1 MVLRSFL
8 PRGVA
13 APLGRLLSR
22 RKGHPADSQ
31 SAAGDLVRQA
41 AVRMLDAARVEPD
54 QALQTFSSSA
64 NGLTKPQ
71 VLEMRH
77 RFGANILAPKGKD
90 SLPKRLFASFI
101 NPFSVVLLLLACISF
116 FTDYLL
122 ASADEK
128 DLTAVI
134 IVAVMVCI
142 SGVLHFVQEARSG
155 NAVARLESLVKTTIE
170 VVRQGQ
176 GKELPITSLVVGDV
190 VRLAAGDMIPA
201 DLRILRA
208 KDLFVSQS
216 SLTGESEPVEKFP
229 HALPANM
236 AANVDAETAA
246 TSPLDCNNL
255 AFMGSNVV
263 SGAANGLVLAVGGAT
278 LFGSLARQ
286 IAATSTPTSF
296 EKGVNSVSWLLLR
309 FMACMAPV
317 VFFVNG
323 FTKGDWVEAGLFA
336 LSVAVG
342 LTPEMLPTVVSA
354 NLVRGA
360 VFMARKKVIARR
372 LNAIQNLGA
381 MDVLCTDKT
390 GTLTQDRIVLEY
402 SLDIHG
408 TEDDRVLRH
417 AFLNSWFQTGLKNLL
432 DAAIVNHAD
441 ELSMQPLR
449 KAYSLVDE
457 MPFDFSRRRMSVVVA
472 DTSGKTQIITKGAL
486 EEMLTV
492 CAYAEYNGQVEPL
505 THELQEEI
513 LERVRRYNSDGLR
526 VVGVA
531 HKTMSAPGGVF
542 SVADE
547 NDMVLL
553 GYLAFLDPPKD
564 SAPKALAALSEHGV
578 RVKVLTGDNDAV
590 TRSVCRQVGLPGKNI
605 LLGADIEA
613 MDDAAL
619 KTAVEKADI
628 FAKLSPRQK
637 ARIVTCLRGNGHVV
651 GFMGDGINDAP
662 AMKNAD
668 VGISVDSAVDVAR
681 ESAGVILLEKDLTV
695 LEAGVMEGR
704 RTYANIIKYIKI
716 TVSSNFGN
724 MFSVLAA
731 SMFLPFLPMTPLQI
745 LVLNL
750 LYDVSCTAMPWD
762 NVDED
767 FLRKPRSWDTDSI
780 RRFMFWLGPTSSVFD
795 LATYALLFFVICP
808 AVVAMPAGGWH
819 ALSSGDQASFAA
831 LFQAGWFVESLWTQ
845 TMVIHMLRTP
855 GVPLLHSR
863 AAWQVTLLTGL
874 GVAVGT
880 AIPFTRLGQGLD
892 MGALPAAYFP
902 WLAAVLVGYLALATL
917 VKRAFM
923 RRYGTWL

>member
-8 PRGVA
+8 PHGLVVPFARIFG
-13 APLGRLLSR
+13 
-22 RKGHPADSQ
+22 RKGPA
-31 SAAGDLVRQA
+31 AAHSVSTELVRQA
-41 AVRMLDAARVEPD
+41 ATRLLDAARVEPD
-54 QALQTFSSSA
+54 EALQTFNSSPD
-64 NGLTKPQ
+64 GLTRHQ
-71 VLEMRH
+71 VHEMRQQY
-77 RFGANILAPKGKD
+77 GANILAAKGRD
-90 SLPKRLFASFI
+90 SLPKRLFTSFI
-101 NPFSVVLLLLACISF
+101 NPFSIVLLLLACISF

-122 ASADEK
+122 ADAGEK

-134 IVAVMVCI
+134 IVTVMVCI

-155 NAVARLESLVKTTIE
+155 NAVSRLESLVKTTIE
-170 VVRQGQ
+170 VVREGE
-176 GKELPITSLVVGDV
+176 GKELPINSLVVGDV

-201 DLRILRA
+201 DMRILRA

-229 HALPANM
+229 HALPA
-236 AANVDAETAA
+236 DTAA
-246 TSPLDCNNL
+246 SPLDCDNL

-263 SGAANGLVLAVGGAT
+263 SGAAYGLVLAVGGAS

-286 IAATSTPTSF
+286 IAATTTPTSF
-296 EKGVNSVSWLLLR
+296 DKGVNSVSWLLLR
-309 FMACMAPV
+309 FMICMAPV
-317 VFFVNG
+317 VLFING
-323 FTKGDWVEAGLFA
+323 FTKGDWVEAALFA

-408 TEDDRVLRH
+408 TEDARVLRH

-449 KAYSLVDE
+449 KEYSLVDE

-472 DTSGKTQIITKGAL
+472 DTTGKTQIITKGAL

-492 CAYAEYNGQVEPL
+492 CAYAEYHGQVEPL
-505 THELQEEI
+505 TPELQAEI
-513 LERVRRYNSDGLR
+513 LERVRRYNNDGMR

-547 NDMVLL
+547 KDMVLL

-564 SAPKALAALSEHGV
+564 SASKALAALNEHGV

-605 LLGADIEA
+605 LLGAEIEG

-619 KTAVEKADI
+619 KTAVEETDI

-731 SMFLPFLPMTPLQI
+731 SVFLPFLPMTPLQI

-762 NVDED
+762 NVDEE
-767 FLRKPRSWDTDSI
+767 FLRKPRNWNTDSI
-780 RRFMFWLGPTSSVFD
+780 RRFMFWLGPTSSIFD
-795 LATYALLFFVICP
+795 LTTYALLFWVICP
-808 AVVAMPAGGWH
+808 AVVPMPAGGWQ
-819 ALSSGDQASFAA
+819 AMSSADQASFAA

-855 GVPLLHSR
+855 GIPLLHSR

-880 AIPFTRLGQGLD
+880 AIPFTVLGQGLD
-892 MGALPAAYFP
+892 MGALPAIYFP

-917 VKRAFM
+917 VKQAFM
-923 RRYGTWL
+923 RRYNTWL

>member
-8 PRGVA
+8 PLGIA
-13 APLGRLLSR
+13 APIARLFSR
-22 RKGHPADSQ
+22 RKGHAAISPAS
-31 SAAGDLVRQA
+31 AGDLVHQA
-41 AVRMLDAARVEPD
+41 ACRMLDAARVEPD
-54 QALQTFSSSA
+54 QALQMFCSTA
-64 NGLTKPQ
+64 DGLTNQQ
-71 VLEMRH
+71 VAHMRH
-77 RFGANILAPKGKD
+77 KFGANSIAAKGKD

-101 NPFSVVLLLLACISF
+101 NPFSVVLLLLAGISF

-155 NAVARLESLVKTTIE
+155 NAVARLESLVKTTIA
-170 VVRQGQ
+170 VVREGQ
-176 GKELPITSLVVGDV
+176 GKELPIASLVVGDV

-201 DLRILRA
+201 DMRILRA

-229 HALPANM
+229 HALPANLS
-236 AANVDAETAA
+236 ADKTA
-246 TSPLDCNNL
+246 TSPLECNNL

-263 SGAANGLVLAVGGAT
+263 SGAAYGLVLAVGEAT

-286 IAATSTPTSF
+286 IAATSAPTSF
-296 EKGVNSVSWLLLR
+296 EMGVNSVSWLLLR

-408 TEDDRVLRH
+408 TEDPRVLRH

-449 KAYSLVDE
+449 KEYRLVDE
-457 MPFDFSRRRMSVVVA
+457 MPFDFNRRRMSVVVA
-472 DTSGKTQIITKGAL
+472 DTTGKTQIITKGAL

-492 CAYAEYNGQVEPL
+492 CAYAEYHGQVEPL
-505 THELQEEI
+505 TPELQEEI

-547 NDMVLL
+547 KDMVLL

-564 SAPKALAALSEHGV
+564 SAPKALAALNEHGV

-605 LLGADIEA
+605 LLGAEIEE

-619 KTAVEKADI
+619 KDAVEKADI

-731 SMFLPFLPMTPLQI
+731 SVFLPFLPMTPLQI

-795 LATYALLFFVICP
+795 LATYALLFFVVCP
-808 AVVAMPAGGWH
+808 AVVALPAGGWH
-819 ALSSGDQASFAA
+819 ALSSADQASFAA

-880 AIPFTRLGQGLD
+880 AIPFTQLGQGLD

-902 WLAAVLVGYLALATL
+902 WLAAVLVGYLTLATL
-917 VKRAFM
+917 VKRVFM

>member
-8 PRGVA
+8 PEGLT
-13 APLGRLLSR
+13 APLGRLLPGR
-22 RKGHPADSQ
+22 PGRAAAQPAMTEP
-31 SAAGDLVRQA
+31 ARQA
-41 AVRMLDAARVEPD
+41 ARRLMDAARLDPEA
-54 QALQTFSSSA
+54 ALKAYDSTFA
-64 NGLTKPQ
+64 GLPRH
-71 VLEMRH
+71 LAHAMRQ
-77 RFGANILAPKGKD
+77 RYGANVLVAKRRD
-90 SLPKRLFASFI
+90 NLPKRLFNSFI
-101 NPFSVVLLLLACISF
+101 NPFSVVLLLLAGISF

-122 ASADEK
+122 AAAGEK

-134 IVAVMVCI
+134 IVGVMVCI
-142 SGVLHFVQEARSG
+142 SGVLHFVQESRSG

-170 VVRQGQ
+170 VLREGA
-176 GKELPITSLVVGDV
+176 GRELPITSLVVGDV

-201 DLRILRA
+201 DMRILRA

-229 HALPANM
+229 HCLPAEK
-236 AANVDAETAA
+236 AS
-246 TSPLDCNNL
+246 SPLDCDNL

-263 SGAANGLVLAVGGAT
+263 SGAAYGLVLAVGGAT

-296 EKGVNSVSWLLLR
+296 DRGVNSVSWLLLR

-317 VFFVNG
+317 VFLVNG

-408 TEDDRVLRH
+408 TEDARVLRH

-449 KAYSLVDE
+449 QEYTLVDE
-457 MPFDFSRRRMSVVVA
+457 MPFDFMRRRMSVVVA
-472 DTSGKTQIITKGAL
+472 DKTDKTQIITKGAL

-492 CAYAEYNGQVEPL
+492 CAFAEYHGQVEAL
-505 THELQEEI
+505 TPQLRDEI

-547 NDMVLL
+547 RDMVLL

-564 SAPKALAALSEHGV
+564 SASKALAALHGHGV

-590 TRSVCRQVGLPGKNI
+590 TRSVCRQVGLSETNL

-613 MDDAAL
+613 MDDQAL
-619 KTAVEKADI
+619 KSAVETADI

-695 LEAGVMEGR
+695 LEVGVMEGR

-731 SMFLPFLPMTPLQI
+731 SVFLPFLPMTPLQI

-767 FLRKPRSWDTDSI
+767 FLRKPRNWSTESI
-780 RRFMFWLGPTSSVFD
+780 RRFMFWLGPTSSIFD
-795 LATYALLFFVICP
+795 LATYALLFWVICP
-808 AVVAMPAGGWH
+808 AVTPVPPGGWQ
-819 ALSSGDQASFAA
+819 AMNGADQAAFAA

-855 GVPLLHSR
+855 GIPLLHSR

-874 GVAVGT
+874 GVAAGT
-880 AIPFTRLGQGLD
+880 IIPFTALGQGLD

-902 WLAAVLVGYLALATL
+902 WLAVVLAGYLALATL
-917 VKRAFM
+917 VKQAFM
-923 RRYGTWL
+923 RRYGAWL

>member
-8 PRGVA
+8 PHGMT
-13 APLGRLLSR
+13 APFGRFFSS
-22 RKGHPADSQ
+22 RKGHGVASP
-31 SAAGDLVRQA
+31 SAADLVRQA
-41 AVRMLDAARVEPD
+41 AVRMLDAARVDPD
-54 QALQTFSSSA
+54 EALQSFSSTPD
-64 NGLTKPQ
+64 GLSRHQ
-71 VLEMRH
+71 VHGMRQQ
-77 RFGANILAPKGKD
+77 FGANIIASKGKD
-90 SLPKRLFASFI
+90 SLPKRLVTSFI

-122 ASADEK
+122 VAADEK

-142 SGVLHFVQEARSG
+142 SGVLHFVQESRSG

-170 VVRQGQ
+170 VVREGE

-201 DLRILRA
+201 DMRILRA

-229 HALPANM
+229 HALPAD
-236 AANVDAETAA
+236 VSA

-263 SGAANGLVLAVGGAT
+263 SGAAYGLVLAVGGAT

-286 IAATSTPTSF
+286 IAATSAPTSF

-309 FMACMAPV
+309 FMACMTPV
-317 VFFVNG
+317 VLFVNG
-323 FTKGDWVEAGLFA
+323 FSKGDWVEAGLFA

-381 MDVLCTDKT
+381 MDVLCTDQT

-408 TEDDRVLRH
+408 TEDARVLRH

-449 KAYSLVDE
+449 KEYRLVDE
-457 MPFDFSRRRMSVVVA
+457 IPFDFSRRRMSVVVA
-472 DTSGKTQIITKGAL
+472 DTTGKTQIITKGAL

-492 CAYAEYNGQVEPL
+492 CAYAEYHGQVEPL
-505 THELQEEI
+505 TPELQAEI

-547 NDMVLL
+547 KDMVLL

-564 SAPKALAALSEHGV
+564 SAPRALAALSEHGV

-605 LLGADIEA
+605 LLGADIEG

-619 KTAVEKADI
+619 KEAVEKADI

-731 SMFLPFLPMTPLQI
+731 SVFLPFLPMTPLQI

-762 NVDED
+762 NVDEA
-767 FLRKPRSWDTDSI
+767 FLRSPRTWDTDSI
-780 RRFMFWLGPTSSVFD
+780 RRFMFWLGPTSSIFD
-795 LATYALLFFVICP
+795 LATFALLFWVICP
-808 AVVAMPAGGWH
+808 AVIAMPAGGWH
-819 ALSSGDQASFAA
+819 AMSGADQASFAA

-855 GVPLLHSR
+855 GIPLLQSR

-902 WLAAVLVGYLALATL
+902 WLAAVLAGYLALATL
-917 VKRAFM
+917 VKRLFM
-923 RRYGTWL
+923 RRYNTWL